1 MKKLPGIILLLL
13 VVILG
18 NAQPNTYCNPSNLDY
33 GYTPIPTFWNAD
45 TKYSS
50 ELGEFNFMVGGN
62 SRDVQAVGVT
72 LKME

>member
-18 NAQPNTYCNPSNLDY
+18 NAQPTTYCNPINLDY

-45 TKYSS
+45 MKYGS
-50 ELGEFNFMVGGN
+50 EPGEFSAMVGGN
-62 SRDVQAVGVT
+62 SRDVQAVGFT
-72 LKME
+72 LKK